1 MNEKDITIVGDGAV
15 RKIMALDNQIGE
27 AVMSDC
33 GSFMFNEMPGPR
45 GLWEAWVLRAI
56 ADRLDEINKPWRS
69 YMDYSFTAMRKG
81 EPYMSWDEW
90 VKANQQ

>member
-1 MNEKDITIVGDGAV
+1 MTEKDITIVGDGSI
-15 RKIMALDNQIGE
+15 RKVMAIDSHIGE
-27 AVMSDC
+27 AVMSHR
-33 GSFMFNEMPGPR
+33 GYFMFEEIPGPR

-56 ADRLDEINKPWRS
+56 ADRLDEINKPWRD
-69 YMDYSFTAMRKG
+69 YMDYAFSAMRNG